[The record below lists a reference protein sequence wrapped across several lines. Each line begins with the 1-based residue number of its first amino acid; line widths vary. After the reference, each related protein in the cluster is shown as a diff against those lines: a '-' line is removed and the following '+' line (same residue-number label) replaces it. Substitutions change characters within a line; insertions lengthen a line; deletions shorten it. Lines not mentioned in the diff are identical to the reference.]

1 MYLVSI
7 YEDRRKKPVEIVLRR
22 EEEGRV
28 NLTKIYYEHIC
39 EYHNLSPCT
48 TIIC

>member
-22 EEEGRV
+22 EEEGRGKSKS
-28 NLTKIYYEHIC
+28 N
-39 EYHNLSPCT
+39 
-48 TIIC
+48 